1 VRERE
6 LLLVLLV
13 LAQTG
18 GDDESQ
24 SGLFSRLTSRATGVV
39 VDAVEPDSIV
49 EKVDVNALLDRVDV
63 DELLDRVDVN
73 ALLDRVDVNRLLER
87 VDVDELLDRVD
98 VDALMDRVDV
108 DRLVARVDVQAV
120 VDRAGIS
127 DIVREST
134 GALAGSALD
143 VFRRQVVAVDVI
155 VGNATYSAIGRSP
168 ADRPSA
174 PAGLEAA
181 FGVDEGGRGQIS
193 GHFAGPVSRLLA
205 YILDVAFLWL
215 GYILIGLGF
224 TFVMGF
230 FTTIDTTSSAWQ
242 LVALLVLSSWA
253 FFYHWMS
260 YSIAGKTAGMAVVG
274 IRVMGRN
281 GAVLSGGHAA
291 VRTLV
296 LPISILAFGLGLLGI
311 FVSPQRRALHD
322 VAAGSVVVYDWGDR
336 PAEMPAP
343 VTSWVNKRIDEE
355 IDKGAQP

>member
-1 VRERE
+1 MRERQ
-6 LLLVLLV
+6 LLLVLLM
-13 LAQTG
+13 LAQAG
-18 GDDESQ
+18 SDDYGSQ
-24 SGLFSRLTSRATGVV
+24 AGLFSRLTSRATGVV

-63 DELLDRVDVN
+63 NELLDRVDVDR
-73 ALLDRVDVNRLLER
+73 LLDRVDVN
-87 VDVDELLDRVD
+87 ELLDRVD

-108 DRLVARVDVQAV
+108 DRLMDRVDVQEL

-143 VFRRQVVAVDVI
+143 VFRRQVVAVDVV
-155 VGNATYSAIGRSP
+155 VGNATYRAIGRSP
-168 ADRPSA
+168 ADRPNA
-174 PAGLEAA
+174 PEGLEASW
-181 FGVDEGGRGQIS
+181 GVDEGGRGQIS
-193 GHFAGPVSRLLA
+193 GHFAGPISRLLA
-205 YILDVAFLWL
+205 YVLDVAFLWL

-230 FTTIDTTSSAWQ
+230 FTAVDTTSPAWQ
-242 LVALLVLSSWA
+242 VVALLVLSTWA
-253 FFYHWMS
+253 FLYHWTL

-274 IRVMGRN
+274 IRVLGRD
-281 GAVLSGGHAA
+281 GTVLSGGHAA

-296 LPISILAFGLGLLGI
+296 LPISILIFGLGLLGI
-311 FVSPQRRALHD
+311 FVSPQRRTLHD
-322 VAAGSVVVYDWGDR
+322 AAAGSVVVYDWGDR

-355 IDKGAQP
+355 IDKGEQP